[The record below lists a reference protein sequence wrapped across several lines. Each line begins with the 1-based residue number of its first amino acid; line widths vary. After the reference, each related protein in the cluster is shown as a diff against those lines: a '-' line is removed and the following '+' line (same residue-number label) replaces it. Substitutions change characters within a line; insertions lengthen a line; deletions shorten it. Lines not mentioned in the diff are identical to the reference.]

1 MVKDLVSIIIPSF
14 NRSELIVETLDSI
27 IEQTYTN
34 WECIIV
40 DDGSTDGTIDV
51 LKKYNKKD
59 SRFKYFIRPKDRLKG
74 ANSCRNYGFEKSKGE
89 YINWFDSDDIMM
101 PLKLELQVKQL
112 SNSNKQLTVC
122 QTLVFEGEVK
132 NILGLRK
139 KHIHSNNFFNDFIT
153 NDIKWLTQAPLIKK
167 EFLLKN
173 NLIFD
178 ESLAKSQ
185 ERDFFVKVLD
195 KVDNYLFDDTPLVLF
210 RKHTQSISHSKLTK
224 VKCDSSFRV
233 NYSIIKNYRDKLSV
247 KSILSLK
254 KILKSSLKSSVL
266 MNEPELTNKFIFLL
280 FKELELFST
289 LEKTKILLGIYLI
302 RYFKK
307 GELFFK

>member
-1 MVKDLVSIIIPSF
+1 MVKGLVSIIIPSF
-14 NRSELIVETLDSI
+14 NRSELIVETIESI
-27 IEQTYTN
+27 IKQTYAN

-40 DDGSTDGTIDV
+40 DDGSTDNTINV
-51 LKKYNKKD
+51 LKKYSKKD
-59 SRFKYFIRPKDRLKG
+59 TRFKYFIRPNERLKG
-74 ANSCRNYGFEKSKGE
+74 ANACRNYGFEKSKGE
-89 YINWFDSDDIMM
+89 FVNWFDSDDVMM

-112 SNSNKQLTVC
+112 SKSNKHFTVC
-122 QTLVFEGEVK
+122 QTLVFEGEIE

-167 EFLLKN
+167 RFLLNN

-210 RKHTQSISHSKLTK
+210 RKHHQSISHSSLTK
-224 VKCDSSFRV
+224 AKCDSSFIV
-233 NYSIIKNYRDKLSV
+233 NYNIIKNYKSKLSK

-254 KILKSSLKSSVL
+254 KIFKSSLKNSVL
-266 MNEPELTNKFIFLL
+266 INEPKLTNKFLFLL
-280 FKELELFST
+280 FKKSKYFSSS
-289 LEKTKILLGIYLI
+289 EKLKLLIGIFLLRYL
-302 RYFKK
+302 KK
-307 GELFFK
+307 GEVFFR